1 MNGGGKRDGGKTGLA
16 KRGNDPYLGAM
27 AFLSPVSPFAA
38 VRDLRRFLASR
49 QRHELIFA
57 LLAVLVTSTLI
68 VGFVLDNDM
77 KKPYKRNIQYFENW
91 NADRTDAQ
99 IIAQQKI
106 DQAKREVE
114 EAKLEALR
122 AKRRAEFKR
131 LDDKLNRLGI

>member
-1 MNGGGKRDGGKTGLA
+1 
-16 KRGNDPYLGAM
+16 M
-27 AFLSPVSPFAA
+27 AFLRPVSPFAA
-38 VRDLRRFLASR
+38 VRDLRRFLAAR
-49 QRHELIFA
+49 QRHELVFA

-77 KKPYKRNIQYFENW
+77 KRPYKRNIQYFENW

-106 DQAKREVE
+106 DQAKREVD